1 MVHTKGEKMSSMI
14 EVSNSGQIENG
25 TMKEILVDG
34 HEILLARV
42 EDKYY
47 ATDNRCSHMGGKLSQ
62 GTLNGNVVTCPKHG
76 SQFDLKDGRV
86 VRWLK
91 GSGLLSVVGKA
102 IKSPRPIV
110 TYNVKVQDDRI
121 YIEI

>member
-91 GSGLLSVVGKA
+91 GSGLLSMVGKA